1 MNPEVQKLVLA
12 GKIPAADGDKLS
24 KLEPGVFCLHKS
36 WGVGRVASWDL
47 LGDRLIIDFEGK
59 PGHPM
64 KLAFAVSSLEL
75 LPAEHFL
82 ARRHCA
88 LPELQQMAKENPA
101 GLVELALRWN
111 GSPMSL
117 DQLDGWLKGR
127 IVPDAE
133 YKKWWEAAKRA
144 LKATRH
150 IVVPAKRSDPLVL
163 RDQAE
168 KPADTM
174 VNDFVK
180 ARDLKGKLGAL
191 AAIAKDIDLFDD
203 PVSQLVPVFQNISET
218 VGKAFRIN
226 LKESLNLLLARDE
239 LAETVK
245 GELPAGSLRIADIIR
260 EMKAQVAETING
272 LPVGFLGRLYRAFP
286 AAFPSR
292 QWVPEILHHLTRT
305 GGRAVVQIASVLDE
319 NDELDVLAEFLKK
332 AVRNRLL
339 STDLLIWL
347 CKERKGLAAA
357 VFDID
362 LGHAILGALED
373 DHVEGGPKRTGRLQE
388 LLSQD
393 RDLIPDLVAD
403 ADEEDVRLFARRL
416 LGSPVFDEL
425 TKRSLMA
432 RVIKTRPE
440 MEEIMAE
447 GATAKQD
454 EALIVS
460 WDSMER
466 KKRELDDIINV
477 KIPQNKKDIAIAR
490 EYGDLREN
498 FEYKSAKQQ
507 QAVLL
512 RMQAKYERELRHAR
526 GTDFRGITA
535 DKVSIGTVVEVEDIP
550 SGERETFTILGAWDG
565 DVDKNIIS
573 YLSET
578 ARVLIGKVVGDE
590 AQLPSDSH
598 HGSRLAKITAIRPY
612 VDQQPSPRPASQA
625 PEVAEPGASTAS

>member
-12 GKIPAADGDKLS
+12 GKLPAADGDKLS
-24 KLEPGVFCLHKS
+24 KLEPGAFCQHKS
-36 WGVGRVASWDL
+36 WGVGRVAEWDF
-47 LGDRLIIDFEGK
+47 LGDRMLIDFEGK

-64 KLAFAVSSLEL
+64 KLAFAVSSLDL
-75 LPAEHFL
+75 LPADHFL
-82 ARRHCA
+82 AKRHSS
-88 LPELQQMAKENPA
+88 LPELQEMARQNPA
-101 GLVELALRWN
+101 ALVELALQWN
-111 GSPMSL
+111 GRRMSL
-117 DQLDGWLKGR
+117 DQLEGLLKGR

-133 YKKWWEAAKRA
+133 YKKWWETAKRA
-144 LKATRH
+144 LKAARH
-150 IVVPAKRSDPLVL
+150 IVVPAKRSDPLLL

-168 KPADTM
+168 KAGDTM
-174 VNDFVK
+174 VSAFVK

-191 AAIAKDIDLFDD
+191 AAIAKDIDLFDN
-203 PVSQLVPVFQNISET
+203 PAAELIPVFQNISET
-218 VGKAFRIN
+218 VGKAFRMN

-239 LAETVK
+239 LTETVK
-245 GELPAGSLRIADIIR
+245 AELPIGSLKIADIIR

-272 LPVGFLGRLYRAFP
+272 LPVGHLGRLYRAFP
-286 AAFPSR
+286 GAFPDR
-292 QWVPEILHHLTRT
+292 QWVTEILHHLTRT
-305 GGRAVVQIASVLDE
+305 GGRAVAQIASVLDE

-332 AVRNRLL
+332 AVRNRVL

-403 ADEEDVRLFARRL
+403 ADEEDVRLFAKRL

-432 RVIKTRPE
+432 RVVKTRPE
-440 MEEIMAE
+440 MEALVAE
-447 GATAKQD
+447 GTAARQD

-460 WDSMER
+460 WESMER
-466 KKRELDDIINV
+466 KKLELDDIINR
-477 KIPQNKKDIAIAR
+477 KIPQNKRDIAIAR

-526 GTDFRGITA
+526 GTDFSGVTA
-535 DKVSIGTVVEVEDIP
+535 DKVSIGVIVVVQDIP
-550 SGERETFTILGAWDG
+550 SGENETFTILGAWDG

-578 ARVLIGKVVGDE
+578 ARVLIGKSVGDE
-590 AQLPSDSH
+590 VTLPSDSH
-598 HGSRLAKITAIRPY
+598 HGTRRAQITAIRPY
-612 VDQQPSPRPASQA
+612 ANQPQPEAVAQSP
-625 PEVAEPGASTAS
+625 VPG